1 VFKMVQTCERK
12 WLHLRGE
19 WMTWKKVVAKET
31 EGNQI
36 KFGEKLLSMTWAVM
50 DLQKI
55 SLWIETVGIEV
66 EEKILFK

>member
-1 VFKMVQTCERK
+1 
-12 WLHLRGE
+12 
-19 WMTWKKVVAKET
+19 MTWKKVVAKET